1 MSFRLTA
8 VYQIPSGQQ
17 IVPAGIG
24 AGVCPKPGLT
34 SAGPPHLAERTGVLR
49 FLFDRTIGTNGTAF
63 AALRPRE
70 ASG

>member
-8 VYQIPSGQQ
+8 VYQIPLGQR
-17 IVPAGIG
+17 VMPAGIG
-24 AGVCPKPGLT
+24 SGVRPKPAPL
-34 SAGPPHLAERTGVLR
+34 SAGLRDRVERTGAHQ
-49 FLFDRTIGTNGTAF
+49 LFDGTNGTDGTAF